1 VTHSAVTIMARNQ
14 VRLDIERREPFAGGG
29 SFGTTG
35 PYERLFGT
43 VHFAIDPDERGLPSI
58 VDLDLAPRNAQ
69 GLVEFSATL
78 DIIKPVEPGRGN
90 RRILYEFSNRGLM
103 GFNYGRG
110 ADMSKPEHAGDGFLM
125 RQGYTLMWSGWQG
138 DLIDQ
143 SDNVVAYLPFAQK
156 EGKPLRG
163 RVQQEFNP
171 MAEGIL
177 SMGVN
182 AGAERS
188 QDVQPYPVLDRSTA
202 TLTMREYESNPRVPL
217 PDSEWEL
224 AKAEV
229 KDGEV
234 VLTPSHIDLYWWRKH
249 CCAIACILTEGQY
262 SHRVQQIALALYK
275 IRTERLPYGS
285 NGN

>member
-1 VTHSAVTIMARNQ
+1 MARNQ

-29 SFGTTG
+29 SFGDTG
-35 PYERLFGT
+35 SYERLCGKA
-43 VHFAIDPDERGLPSI
+43 HFAIDPDEKGLPYI

-69 GLVEFSATL
+69 GLVEFAATL

-90 RRILYEFSNRGLM
+90 RRILYEFSNRGNRGLM
-103 GFNYGRG
+103 GFNYSRG
-110 ADMSKPEHAGDGFLM
+110 ADMSKPEYAGDGFLM

-138 DLIDQ
+138 DLIDRG
-143 SDNVVAYLPFAQK
+143 NHVVAYLPFAQK

-163 RVQQEFNP
+163 RVRQEFNP

-177 SMGVN
+177 SMGVS
-182 AGAERS
+182 AGAERG

-202 TLTMREYESNPRVPL
+202 TLTIRQYESDPCIPL
-217 PDSEWEL
+217 PNSEWEL

-234 VLTPSHIDLYWWRKH
+234 LLTPSPIDLYIKGGFKPGW
-249 CCAIACILTEGQY
+249 IYELIYETEG
-262 SHRVQQIALALYK
+262 SRVISRAQHPRQFGGVECPLLCWCP
-275 IRTERLPYGS
+275 RHVFH
-285 NGN
+285 